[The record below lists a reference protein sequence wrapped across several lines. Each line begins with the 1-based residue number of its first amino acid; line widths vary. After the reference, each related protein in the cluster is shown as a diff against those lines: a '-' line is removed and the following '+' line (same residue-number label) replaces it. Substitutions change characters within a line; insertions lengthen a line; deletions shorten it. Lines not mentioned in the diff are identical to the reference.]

1 MMKRYDVVALGELLI
16 DFTENGLSDQGN
28 PVFEAN
34 PGGAPCNVL
43 AMLRKLDKNCA
54 FVGKVG
60 NDMFG
65 HQLKAVAEGA
75 GIDMSALLMDPDVR
89 TTLAFVKTDE
99 QGDRDFSFYRNP
111 GADMKLTEG
120 ELPLDMIRDARI
132 FHFGTLSMTHEAVRQ
147 ATKAAVQ
154 AAKAAGALISFDPNL
169 RPPLWE
175 SLNEAKAQMLW
186 GLSQADIV
194 KIADNEIEFLT
205 DTTDY
210 EKGAT
215 ILRKRFANIRLLN
228 VTAGANGSYAFC
240 EDKKM
245 FVPSFL
251 LGGTIETT
259 GAGDTFCASVL
270 NFALERGLEGLT
282 RDDLKAM
289 LRFANAAAYLVT
301 TRKGAIR
308 SMPERAQVEAILRE
322 H

>member
-1 MMKRYDVVALGELLI
+1 MKRYDVVALGELLI
-16 DFTENGLSDQGN
+16 DFTENGTSAQGN

-43 AMLRKLDKNCA
+43 AMLRKLDRQCA
-54 FVGKVG
+54 FIGKVG

-65 HQLKAVAEGA
+65 HQLKAVAEEA
-75 GIDMSALLMDPDVR
+75 GIDMSALRMDDAVH
-89 TTLAFVKTDE
+89 TTLAFVKTDAY
-99 QGDRDFSFYRNP
+99 GDRDFSFYRNP
-111 GADMKLTEG
+111 GADMMLTED
-120 ELPLDMIRDARI
+120 ELPLDMLRDTRI

-147 ATKAAVQ
+147 ATKAAVL
-154 AAKAAGALISFDPNL
+154 AAKEAGAIVSFDPNL

-186 GLSQADIV
+186 GLGQADVV

-210 EKGAT
+210 DRGAT
-215 ILRKRFANIRLLN
+215 ILRERFPNIRLLN
-228 VTAGANGSYAFC
+228 VTAGANGSYAFF
-240 EDKKM
+240 EDKKT

-270 NFALERGLEGLT
+270 NFVLEHGLERLT

-308 SMPERAQVEAILRE
+308 SMPERAQVEAILKE

>member
-1 MMKRYDVVALGELLI
+1 MKRYDVVALGELLI
-16 DFTENGLSDQGN
+16 DFTENGTSAQGN

-43 AMLRKLDKNCA
+43 AMLRKLDRHCA

-65 HQLKAVAEGA
+65 QQLKAVAEEA
-75 GIDMSALLMDPDVR
+75 GIDMSGLRMDDTVH
-89 TTLAFVKTDE
+89 TTLAFVKTYED
-99 QGDRDFSFYRNP
+99 GDRDFSFYRNP
-111 GADMKLTEG
+111 GADMMLTED
-120 ELPLDMIRDARI
+120 ELPMDMIRDTRI
-132 FHFGTLSMTHEAVRQ
+132 FHFGTLSMTHEGVRQ
-147 ATKAAVQ
+147 ATRAAVL
-154 AAKAAGALISFDPNL
+154 AAKQAGAIISFDPNL
-169 RPPLWE
+169 RPPLWD
-175 SLNEAKAQMLW
+175 SLNEARAQMLW
-186 GLSQADIV
+186 GLSQADVV

-210 EKGAT
+210 DKGARL
-215 ILRKRFANIRLLN
+215 LRERFPGIRLLN

-240 EDKKM
+240 GDRKT

-251 LGGTIETT
+251 LGGTIETI

-270 NFALERGLEGLT
+270 DFVLEHGTDGLSK
-282 RDDLKAM
+282 DDLKAM

-301 TRKGAIR
+301 TRRGAIR
-308 SMPERAQVEAILRE
+308 SMPQRQQVEAILKE

>member
-1 MMKRYDVVALGELLI
+1 MKRYDVVALGELLI
-16 DFTENGLSDQGN
+16 DFTENGTSAQGN

-43 AMLRKLDKNCA
+43 AMLRKLDRRCA

-65 HQLKAVAEGA
+65 HQLKAVAEEA
-75 GIDMSALLMDPDVR
+75 GIDMGALRMDDAVH
-89 TTLAFVKTDE
+89 TTLAFVKTYED
-99 QGDRDFSFYRNP
+99 GDRDFSFYRNP
-111 GADMKLTEG
+111 GADMMLTED
-120 ELPLDMIRDARI
+120 ELPMDMIRDTRI
-132 FHFGTLSMTHEAVRQ
+132 FHFGTLSMTHGTVRQ
-147 ATKAAVQ
+147 ATKTAVM
-154 AAKAAGALISFDPNL
+154 AAKEAGAIISFDPNL
-169 RPPLWE
+169 RPPLWD
-175 SLNEAKAQMLW
+175 SLNEARAQMLW
-186 GLSQADIV
+186 GLSQADVV

-205 DTTDY
+205 DTSDY
-210 EKGAT
+210 EKGAQL
-215 ILRKRFANIRLLN
+215 LRERFPGIRLLN

-240 EDKKM
+240 GDRKI

-270 NFALERGLEGLT
+270 DFVLAHGTDGLSKDEL
-282 RDDLKAM
+282 RAM

-308 SMPERAQVEAILRE
+308 SMPERGLVEALLEE

>member
-16 DFTENGLSDQGN
+16 DFTENGTSAQGN

-43 AMLRKLDKNCA
+43 AMLRKLDRRCA
-54 FVGKVG
+54 FIGKVG

-65 HQLKAVAEGA
+65 HQLKAVAEKA
-75 GIDMSALLMDPDVR
+75 GIDMSALRMDDAVH
-89 TTLAFVKTDE
+89 TTLAFVKTYED
-99 QGDRDFSFYRNP
+99 GDRDFSFYRNP
-111 GADMKLTEG
+111 GADMMLTED
-120 ELPLDMIRDARI
+120 ELPMDMIRDTRI
-132 FHFGTLSMTHEAVRQ
+132 FHFGTLSMTHGTVRQ
-147 ATKAAVQ
+147 ATKTAVM
-154 AAKAAGALISFDPNL
+154 AAKEAGTIISFDPNL
-169 RPPLWE
+169 RPPLWD
-175 SLNEAKAQMLW
+175 SLNEARAQMLW
-186 GLSQADIV
+186 GLSQADVV

-205 DTTDY
+205 DTSDY
-210 EKGAT
+210 ERGAGL
-215 ILRKRFANIRLLN
+215 LRDRFPGIRLLN

-240 EDKKM
+240 GDRKI

-270 NFALERGLEGLT
+270 DFVLEHGMDGLSRE
-282 RDDLKAM
+282 DLRSM

-301 TRKGAIR
+301 TRRGAIR
-308 SMPERAQVEAILRE
+308 SMPQRQQVEAILND

>member
-1 MMKRYDVVALGELLI
+1 MKRYDVVALGELLI
-16 DFTENGLSDQGN
+16 DFTENGTSAQGN

-43 AMLRKLDKNCA
+43 AMLRKLDRHCA

-65 HQLKAVAEGA
+65 QQLKAVAEEA
-75 GIDMSALLMDPDVR
+75 GIDMSGLRMDDTVH
-89 TTLAFVKTDE
+89 TTLAFVKTYED
-99 QGDRDFSFYRNP
+99 GDRDFSFYRNP
-111 GADMKLTEG
+111 GADMMLTED
-120 ELPLDMIRDARI
+120 ELPMDMIRDTRI
-132 FHFGTLSMTHEAVRQ
+132 FHFGTLSMTHEGVRQ
-147 ATKAAVQ
+147 ATRAAVL
-154 AAKAAGALISFDPNL
+154 AAKQAGAIISFDPNL
-169 RPPLWE
+169 RPPLWD
-175 SLNEAKAQMLW
+175 SLNEARAQMLW
-186 GLSQADIV
+186 GLSQADVV

-210 EKGAT
+210 DKGARL
-215 ILRKRFANIRLLN
+215 LRERFPGIRLLN

-240 EDKKM
+240 GDRKT

-270 NFALERGLEGLT
+270 DFVLEHGTDGLSK
-282 RDDLKAM
+282 DDLKAM

-301 TRKGAIR
+301 TRRGAIR
-308 SMPERAQVEAILRE
+308 SMPQRQQVEAILKE

>member
-16 DFTENGLSDQGN
+16 DFTENGTSAQGN

-43 AMLRKLDKNCA
+43 AMLRKLDRRCA

-65 HQLKAVAEGA
+65 HQLKAVAEKA
-75 GIDMSALLMDPDVR
+75 GIDMSALRMDDAVH
-89 TTLAFVKTDE
+89 TTLAFVKTYED
-99 QGDRDFSFYRNP
+99 GDRDFSFYRNP
-111 GADMKLTEG
+111 GADMMLTED
-120 ELPLDMIRDARI
+120 ELPMDMIRDTRI
-132 FHFGTLSMTHEAVRQ
+132 FHFGTLSMTHGAVRQ
-147 ATKAAVQ
+147 ATKTAVM
-154 AAKAAGALISFDPNL
+154 AAKEAGAIISFDPNL
-169 RPPLWE
+169 RPPLWD
-175 SLNEAKAQMLW
+175 SLNEARAQMLW
-186 GLSQADIV
+186 GLSQADVV

-205 DTTDY
+205 DTSDY
-210 EKGAT
+210 EKGARL
-215 ILRKRFANIRLLN
+215 LRERFPGIRLLN

-240 EDKKM
+240 GDRKI

-270 NFALERGLEGLT
+270 DFVLAHGTDGLSKDEL
-282 RDDLKAM
+282 RAM

-308 SMPERAQVEAILRE
+308 SMPERGLVEALLEE

>member
-1 MMKRYDVVALGELLI
+1 MKRYDVVALGELLI
-16 DFTENGLSDQGN
+16 DFTENGTSAQGN

-43 AMLRKLDKNCA
+43 AMLRKLDRCCA

-65 HQLKAVAEGA
+65 QQLKAVAEEA
-75 GIDMSALLMDPDVR
+75 GIDMSGLRMDDTVH
-89 TTLAFVKTDE
+89 TTLAFVKTYED
-99 QGDRDFSFYRNP
+99 GDRDFSFYRNP
-111 GADMKLTEG
+111 GADMMLTED
-120 ELPLDMIRDARI
+120 ELPMDMIRDTRI
-132 FHFGTLSMTHEAVRQ
+132 FHFGTLSMTHEGVRQ
-147 ATKAAVQ
+147 ATRAAVL
-154 AAKAAGALISFDPNL
+154 AAKQAGAIISFDPNL
-169 RPPLWE
+169 RPPLWD
-175 SLNEAKAQMLW
+175 SLNEARAQMLW
-186 GLSQADIV
+186 GLSQADVV

-205 DTTDY
+205 DTSDY
-210 EKGAT
+210 DKGARL
-215 ILRKRFANIRLLN
+215 LRERFPGIRLLN

-240 EDKKM
+240 GDRKT

-270 NFALERGLEGLT
+270 DFVLAHGTDGLSK
-282 RDDLKAM
+282 DDLKAM

-301 TRKGAIR
+301 TRRGAIR
-308 SMPERAQVEAILRE
+308 SMPQRQQVEAILKE